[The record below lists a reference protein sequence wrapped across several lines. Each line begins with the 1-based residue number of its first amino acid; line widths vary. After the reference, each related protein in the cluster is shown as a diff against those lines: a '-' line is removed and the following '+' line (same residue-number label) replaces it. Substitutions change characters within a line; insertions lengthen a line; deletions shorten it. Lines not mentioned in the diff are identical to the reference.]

1 MENFMIF
8 KTLREIMS
16 EPGASGTLSWGR
28 VASSFAFAA
37 SLGWVTHLL
46 LHGINPHDIPFKDL
60 AEFSIAPYGANK
72 VATAVQSFSSN
83 PVNKQ

>member
-1 MENFMIF
+1 MIG

-16 EPGASGTLSWGR
+16 EPGSVGTLSWGR

-46 LHGINPHDIPFKDL
+46 LRGVSVHEIPFKDL
-60 AEFSIAPYGANK
+60 AEFSISPYGANK
-72 VATAVQSFSSN
+72 LTTMIQSFSSN
-83 PVNKQ
+83 PVNRS